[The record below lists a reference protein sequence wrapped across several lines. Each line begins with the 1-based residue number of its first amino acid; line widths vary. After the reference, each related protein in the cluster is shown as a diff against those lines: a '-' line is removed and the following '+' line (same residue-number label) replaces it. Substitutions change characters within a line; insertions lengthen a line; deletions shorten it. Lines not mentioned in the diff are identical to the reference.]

1 MRLFAFAVLALV
13 ATGCSIA
20 APQMTPEGEML
31 NGDGLEGPLI
41 VAVTQ
46 ARIRPGRSAE
56 FGEHVDAILASAQAT
71 EGFVGHSVRA
81 EIPGDDRWTLT
92 IWESEEA
99 LHAFAYS
106 GAHRT
111 AMQQAGDVVELARSA
126 RFEVQPDELPVS
138 WDLALSV
145 LAEEYDLESR

>member
-1 MRLFAFAVLALV
+1 MRLASLAIAFVL
-13 ATGCSIA
+13 ATGCGIA
-20 APQMTPEGEML
+20 APLTTPEGDVPNASE
-31 NGDGLEGPLI
+31 LEGPLI

-46 ARIRPGRSAE
+46 ARIRPGRSSE
-56 FGEHVDAILASAQAT
+56 FNDHVAAVIASAEAT
-71 EGFVGHSVRA
+71 EGFVGHSVRL
-81 EIPGDDRWTLT
+81 ELPGDDRWTLT

-138 WDLALSV
+138 WDRALAV